1 MSNKHEIGLF
11 YTLILFASL
20 IVNNMVIGKVD
31 TDNPNM
37 QPNDPLFSEQEA
49 LFRKINVFDA
59 WHVTKGDPNILIGVI
74 DNGFDFFHP
83 DIEGNL
89 LPGFYA
95 SGGYHTECFETIGHG
110 TAVASLII
118 AGNNNKIGMTGLAPA
133 CRVVTASYGSIENKF
148 AKMQKKFR
156 RENPDAGP
164 KEFGKALSKYRT
176 ELKGFAA
183 HWTQHICLSFAEAIR
198 YLVDR
203 NVKVINMS
211 SLLKKSLCP
220 PEAWEKLEDAFAYAK
235 EKAVIIVVSSG
246 DDGRLCEDYPGG
258 PDTVII
264 VGSTLLDDSRWEEIL
279 DIKGSKIKQ
288 GSSFGKRLTVMAP
301 TENLQVCGPHLEHV
315 YTREDGPLGPT
326 DADFNELGAYF
337 VFPNGATSCA
347 APMVTS
353 LGALVYSVRPDLD
366 AETVVDIIKESC
378 DDIGEKGFDIYT
390 GYGRI
395 NFGKTIEIAL
405 KRYK

>member
-1 MSNKHEIGLF
+1 MSIKHERAFF
-11 YTLILFASL
+11 YAVVIFSSL
-20 IVNNMVIGKVD
+20 VVINAAISKVV
-31 TDNPNM
+31 TSAANV
-37 QPNDPLFSEQEA
+37 QPNDPLFSQQEA

-59 WHVTKGDPNILIGVI
+59 WRITKGDPNILIGVI

-83 DIEGNL
+83 DIEGDL

-95 SGGYHTECFETIGHG
+95 SGGYHTECFENIAHG

-133 CRVVTASYGSIENKF
+133 CRVIAASYGAIEHKF

-164 KEFGKALSKYRT
+164 NEFGKAMRKYRA

-183 HWTQHICLSFAEAIR
+183 RWTRYICLSFAEAIR

-220 PEAWEKLEDAFAYAK
+220 PEAWERLEDAFAYAK
-235 EKAVIIVVSSG
+235 DKGIIIVMSSG
-246 DDGRLCEDYPGG
+246 DDGRLCEDYPGS

-315 YTREDGPLGPT
+315 YSREDGPLGPT
-326 DADFNELGAYF
+326 DADFSELGAYF

-347 APMVTS
+347 APIVTS
-353 LGALVYSVRPDLD
+353 LVALVYSIRPDLD
-366 AETVVDIIKESC
+366 AETVVDIIKEGC
-378 DDIGEKGFDIYT
+378 DDVGEKGFDIYT
-390 GYGRI
+390 GYGRV

-405 KRYK
+405 KRNK